1 MESGVLLAMSVDP
14 FVTIYN
20 PLRYTTLLTLPNII
34 QLPCGDTCPNSI
46 LGLCIMT
53 STFGLD
59 SRPILV
65 SRVLIVY
72 TALNITSGEGRRKA
86 LNTCASH
93 MCTVLVYYVPKIS
106 VAVVHR
112 LMKHTVPAV
121 PLFLANIYIL
131 VRPMLNPIIYSA
143 KNKQVREGLLQLF
156 LQRKY

>member
-1 MESGVLLAMSVDP
+1 
-14 FVTIYN
+14 
-20 PLRYTTLLTLPNII
+20 
-34 QLPCGDTCPNSI
+34 
-46 LGLCIMT
+46 
-53 STFGLD
+53 
-59 SRPILV
+59 
-65 SRVLIVY
+65 
-72 TALNITSGEGRRKA
+72 
-86 LNTCASH
+86 